1 MILLI
6 IYVTVAIGISF
17 VCSVLE
23 AILLSITPS
32 YLAQLRQNGHPAARR
47 LTELKDDIDR
57 PLASILTLNTIAHT
71 VGASASG
78 AQAAKV
84 FGDAWLG
91 AFSAVLTLAILLL
104 SEIVPKTIGATYW
117 RTLAPSAASI
127 LRWMVWALTPFVWAS
142 EQLTRRLSK
151 GKEQPKLR
159 DEISAMA
166 LLAKESGELADD
178 ESTMLTNLLSLRDV
192 PVVKLMTPRPVLF
205 RVENTMTIDAFLKA
219 HHDTPFSRPLVYS
232 GSRDNI
238 LGFVHRL
245 ELFSAKQHG
254 KGDQPLGSL
263 MRPIPVV
270 HDSTHVPK
278 VFDRLMAQRSQL
290 ALIVD
295 EYGDVQ
301 GIITLE
307 DIFEHLMGKEI
318 MDEADKTS
326 NMQKLAQDRWEDW
339 KEAHGV
345 IESKDDEAEKG
356 LTKETELD
364 VKDEETDKESNNNL
378 QEETINTEKLI
389 IQEPDEDEKITDL
402 DKEIQVK
409 ADKPLVSDD
418 KNSSSTNKTNTE
430 KK

>member
-6 IYVTVAIGISF
+6 IYVTIAIGISF

-32 YLAQLRQNGHPAARR
+32 YLAQLRQNGHPAATR

-91 AFSAVLTLAILLL
+91 VFSAVLTLAILLL
-104 SEIVPKTIGATYW
+104 SEIIPKTIGATYW
-117 RTLAPSAASI
+117 RTLAPGAASI
-127 LRWMVWALTPFVWAS
+127 LRVMVWALTPFVWAS
-142 EQLTRRLSK
+142 EQLTRRLAK

-178 ESTMLTNLLSLRDV
+178 ESTMLTNLLCLRDV

-205 RVENTMTIDAFLKA
+205 RVEDTMTIDAFLKA
-219 HHDTPFSRPLVYS
+219 HHDTPFSRPLIYS
-232 GSRDNI
+232 DSRDNI

-245 ELFSAKQHG
+245 EIFSAKQHG
-254 KGDQPLGSL
+254 KGDQSLGSL
-263 MRPIPVV
+263 MRPIPVL

-278 VFDRLMAQRSQL
+278 AFDRLMAQRSQL

-345 IESKDDEAEKG
+345 IESKDDEAEEE
-356 LTKETELD
+356 LAKETVLGA
-364 VKDEETDKESNNNL
+364 KDEENNQKE
-378 QEETINTEKLI
+378 QETLKR
-389 IQEPDEDEKITDL
+389 QDASEDEKTSSLNSERQENTDNRL
-402 DKEIQVK
+402 KTHE
-409 ADKPLVSDD
+409 
-418 KNSSSTNKTNTE
+418 KNPSLTNNPPPE